1 MKLAIVGLLLVSL
14 AGSIACQ
21 NYPEPKDESGSMS
34 GWYVVGAGET
44 LSSISVLFYGDA
56 QYWYHL
62 RDVNVEMGNLE
73 NSALHSSDRIFIPNA
88 KYNTNLLNA
97 DEAGVAPHPH
107 PPSPLP
113 LFFK

>member
-21 NYPEPKDESGSMS
+21 NYPEPKDEAGSVS

-97 DEAGVAPHPH
+97 DEAGMTPQSTRLYSIQVV
-107 PPSPLP
+107 
-113 LFFK
+113 

>member
-21 NYPEPKDESGSMS
+21 NYPEPKDEAGSVS

-62 RDVNVEMGNLE
+62 RDVNVEMGSLE
-73 NSALHSSDRIFIPNA
+73 NSALHSSDRIFIPSA
-88 KYNTNLLNA
+88 TYNTNLLNA
-97 DEAGVAPHPH
+97 EGGVI
-107 PPSPLP
+107 PPQSTRLYSIQVV
-113 LFFK
+113 